1 MSGGLVQL
9 PYMVVLIVLTHDN
22 VIGYHQKCHETKILQ
37 RALED
42 DSSWICYFCEQEM
55 ACPYVTNADALTQSL
70 EDIEEQGSKPDK
82 LQPKKVG
89 NECSLFVCDM

>member
-1 MSGGLVQL
+1 MTHCN
-9 PYMVVLIVLTHDN
+9 VVIYIHMF
-22 VIGYHQKCHETKILQ
+22 IGYHQKCHETKILQ

-70 EDIEEQGSKPDK
+70 EDIEEQGNKPEK
-82 LQPKKVG
+82 PKPKKVS
-89 NECSLFVCDM
+89 NNYVFVLLKINCGMAHL